1 MFLFISFFPLQKR
14 LLLTDLYGVLGVDPS
29 ATVEELKSAHI
40 RLALKYHPDMA
51 GNVTSSSSS
60 SSLRN
65 GTDMSMNDREAR
77 FREVSEAW
85 SILSKTDTRSR
96 YDSFR
101 ARQGYNGGISMQA
114 DGTIIPTEIPLN
126 YDTQRA
132 NFASVKH
139 AASSNWKELNNK
151 YKTEKWQNM
160 PLPEKKLLRS
170 RNVGS
175 LAGTV
180 VLVAIPCILIGSAAY
195 SYWSSHFGVE
205 ASKTRKK
212 LPGRA

>member
-1 MFLFISFFPLQKR
+1 MCVFLSVD
-14 LLLTDLYGVLGVDPS
+14 LLLADFYAVLGVDPS

-40 RLALKYHPDMA
+40 RLALRYHPDMA
-51 GNVTSSSSS
+51 GNSSSSSSSS
-60 SSLRN
+60 SSLGTN

-85 SILSKTDTRSR
+85 SILSKTETRSR

-101 ARQGYNGGISMQA
+101 ARQGYNGGTSLQA
-114 DGTIIPTEIPLN
+114 DGSIAMPTEIPLN

-139 AASSNWKELNNK
+139 AASSNWRELKDK

-160 PLPEKKLLRS
+160 PLPEKKLLRK

-175 LAGTV
+175 LAGSI
-180 VLVAIPCILIGSAAY
+180 VLVAIPCVLIGTAAY